1 VREVNQNGAEL
12 TVLKRFN
19 PLLVKNTNLLRFV
32 VRSTHR
38 TSKVFVKPFVYATS
52 VKHVSA
58 RESHRLVSRPIFYKT
73 YGTVGCVTDAYIETI
88 EGRETTLALTNKG

>member
-1 VREVNQNGAEL
+1 VCEVNQNGAEL

-38 TSKVFVKPFVYATS
+38 TSKVFVKPFVYAAS
-52 VKHVSA
+52 MKHVSA

>member
-1 VREVNQNGAEL
+1 M
-12 TVLKRFN
+12 
-19 PLLVKNTNLLRFV
+19 
-32 VRSTHR
+32 
-38 TSKVFVKPFVYATS
+38 
-52 VKHVSA
+52 KHVST

>member
-1 VREVNQNGAEL
+1 VNQNGAEL

-19 PLLVKNTNLLRFV
+19 PLLVKNTNLMRFV

-38 TSKVFVKPFVYATS
+38 TSKVFVKPLVYTAS

-88 EGRETTLALTNKG
+88 EGWETTPALTNKD